1 MPIYQY
7 ECRECG
13 HRFENL
19 VLPTSPAAEC
29 PACRN
34 KDLTQLIS
42 MFAVSSETTRGAHL
56 SSARQKAAA
65 VQKEKQHEEHKE
77 MHEHFEDQRA

>member
-1 MPIYQY
+1 
-7 ECRECG
+7 
-13 HRFENL
+13 
-19 VLPTSPAAEC
+19 
-29 PACRN
+29 
-34 KDLTQLIS
+34 

-77 MHEHFEDQRA
+77 LHEHFNDQNTSL